1 MFWNKKYQYMFSLTD
16 LREAIFR
23 ECILKT
29 EGVQHVTNRPCFLG
43 YNLSIFTYIK
53 WQEFIFFE
61 FHWNTMLG
69 KWQLAFTTN
78 DTVTTLGFLKSV
90 STEMTSQQGNRN

>member
-1 MFWNKKYQYMFSLTD
+1 MFSLTD

-53 WQEFIFFE
+53 
-61 FHWNTMLG
+61 
-69 KWQLAFTTN
+69 
-78 DTVTTLGFLKSV
+78 
-90 STEMTSQQGNRN
+90 